1 MVVARRCRGMTTMA
15 RLARFA
21 ALLGWMA
28 LLAGV
33 LLGALALDRGAL
45 AGPALTEPGTWGEW
59 LAAREPAD
67 ASMAVLRL
75 VLVAIAAYL
84 LVTTAAAVVLRVG
97 DAGRLVSVAD
107 VITLPFVRG
116 VVTAGLGIGFAGA
129 SVAAVGAGGAAS
141 RVPTAA
147 EVALVAESSVPVL
160 ERVDAPP
167 VLRELPPLPAPA
179 PVPVVPVAPPATVAQ
194 PTGATW
200 TVGAGDH
207 LWSIAERVLASA
219 WGRSPADHEVA
230 PFWRD
235 LVERNRDGL
244 ADPANPDLLFPG
256 QVLSLPTPPPAGPGA
271 VYDDIG

>member
-1 MVVARRCRGMTTMA
+1 MTTMA

-21 ALLGWMA
+21 ALLGWVA

-33 LLGALALDRGAL
+33 LLGTLALDRGTL

-59 LAAREPAD
+59 LAARDPAD

-75 VLVAIAAYL
+75 VLVAVSAYL
-84 LVTTAAAVVLRVG
+84 LVTTAAAIVLRVG

-107 VITLPFVRG
+107 VITMPFVRG
-116 VVTAGLGIGFAGA
+116 VVSAGLGIGFAGA
-129 SVAAVGAGGAAS
+129 SMAAAGAGGAAP

-167 VLRELPPLPAPA
+167 VLRELPPLPVPAPA
-179 PVPVVPVAPPATVAQ
+179 PTAPVATPVAVAQ
-194 PTGATW
+194 PTGAAW
-200 TVGAGDH
+200 TVEAGDH
-207 LWSIAERVLASA
+207 LWLIAERVLADA
-219 WGRSPADHEVA
+219 WGRPPADDEVA

-235 LVERNRDGL
+235 LVERNRGEL
-244 ADPANPDLLFPG
+244 ADPDNPDLLFPG
-256 QVLSLPTPPPAGPGA
+256 QVLSLPTPPPARAGGG
-271 VYDDIG
+271 V